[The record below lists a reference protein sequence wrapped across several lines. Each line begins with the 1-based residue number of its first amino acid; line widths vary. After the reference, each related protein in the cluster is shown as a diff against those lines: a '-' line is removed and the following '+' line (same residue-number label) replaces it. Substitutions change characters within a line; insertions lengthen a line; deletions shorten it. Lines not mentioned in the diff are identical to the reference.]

1 MSRNQQRE
9 RGVRLDPIKL
19 NKALLRLEVGK
30 TEFAEYKSR
39 LSRNTVIKAFNGDP
53 ILMETAVI
61 LARELRAES
70 VESLVP
76 PDEQNGTSSHDDQ
89 KPESSRWD
97 LEERVGGWV
106 SASNGL
112 QYCVCRMR
120 HRFIDGRIG
129 RGKQYDLGNPEIRG
143 RDHLEDYLLRHSL
156 VGERLKDD
164 PHVADV
170 LDVFQADEGDTWWS
184 IDRWIDGPSLDA
196 MLADGPLDRSLL
208 ATVMQGVLAGLAAL
222 HEAGIVF
229 RELAPQ
235 RIIVEQSTSR
245 AVLTDFELAKL
256 LDGQHS
262 VSTDWPDDACR
273 APEVTGGTIDARADL
288 YSWARV
294 LLKAAT
300 GTLPPA
306 GSDQEALL
314 MAGLPKSVWKTTA
327 RCLSPFP
334 DDRPDS
340 ARAVQ
345 RAISR
350 WK

>member
-1 MSRNQQRE
+1 MSRNQQRA
-9 RGVRLDPIKL
+9 RGVRFDPVRL
-19 NKALLRLEVGK
+19 NQLLLRLELG
-30 TEFAEYKSR
+30 KSR
-39 LSRNTVIKAFNGDP
+39 FADRKSELSRNTVIKAFNGDR
-53 ILMETAVI
+53 ILMRTAKI
-61 LARELRAES
+61 LARELQAES
-70 VESLVP
+70 VESLVL

-89 KPESSRWD
+89 KLEVSRWD

-143 RDHLEDYLLRHSL
+143 RDHLENYLQRHSL

-164 PHVADV
+164 PHIADV

-184 IDRWIDGPSLDA
+184 IDRWIEGPSLDS

-208 ATVMQGVLAGLAAL
+208 ATVMQGVLAGLVAL

-235 RIIVEQSTSR
+235 RIIVEHNSHR

-256 LDGQHS
+256 MDGQHS
-262 VSTDWPDDACR
+262 VSTDWPEDACR
-273 APEVTGGTIDARADL
+273 APEVTGGTIDVRADL

-294 LLKAAT
+294 LLRAAT
-300 GTLPPA
+300 GSLPPA
-306 GSDQEALL
+306 GGDQEALL
-314 MAGLPKSVWKTTA
+314 MAGLPKSVWKTAA